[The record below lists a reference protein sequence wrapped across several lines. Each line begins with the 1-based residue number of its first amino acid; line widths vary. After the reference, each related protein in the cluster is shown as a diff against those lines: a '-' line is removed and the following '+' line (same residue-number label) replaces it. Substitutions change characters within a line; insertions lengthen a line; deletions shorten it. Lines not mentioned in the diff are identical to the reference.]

1 MKTLFV
7 ITFTSVVINGALA
20 QSFSLGPCP
29 KVNTVENLDI
39 ERVSYF
45 FFFFSN
51 KIYSKKF
58 LIKFFILSVL
68 RALV

>member
-45 FFFFSN
+45 FFF
-51 KIYSKKF
+51 
-58 LIKFFILSVL
+58 LAIKFIQKNF
-68 RALV
+68 